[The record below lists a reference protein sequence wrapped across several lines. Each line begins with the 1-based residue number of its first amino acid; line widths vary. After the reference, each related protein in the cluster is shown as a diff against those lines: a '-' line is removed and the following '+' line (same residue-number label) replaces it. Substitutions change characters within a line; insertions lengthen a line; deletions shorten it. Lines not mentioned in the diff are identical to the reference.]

1 MGQLQVRGI
10 AVDWDAFFAPARPVR
25 VDLPTYAFQRER
37 FWVAAQV
44 EAGDMDAAGLEAID
58 HPLLSAVTEVA
69 GGESV
74 LFSGRLSVAAQPWLA
89 DHVVNG
95 TVIVPGTA
103 LVELAGRAGEELGC
117 PLVRELTLQ
126 APLVLADEGGVRVQM
141 VVGAL
146 QESGGRPVAIHSRA
160 HDAQAWTLHA
170 QGELAERA
178 DTEPGFAVAVWPPA
192 DAVAVAVEDLY
203 ERLGE
208 IGLEYG
214 PIFQGLA
221 RAWVRPGE
229 VLAEIVLPEQAHAD
243 AARFGVHPALLD
255 AALHASALGDLL
267 PAPEPGR
274 PYLPFAWSGVS
285 VHAVGA
291 TTLRVRA

>member
-1 MGQLQVRGI
+1 M
-10 AVDWDAFFAPARPVR
+10 
-25 VDLPTYAFQRER
+25 
-37 FWVAAQV
+37 
-44 EAGDMDAAGLEAID
+44 
-58 HPLLSAVTEVA
+58 
-69 GGESV
+69 
-74 LFSGRLSVAAQPWLA
+74 AAQPWLA

-126 APLVLADEGGVRVQM
+126 APLVLAEDSGVRVQV

-160 HDAQAWTLHA
+160 HDVQDWSLHA
-170 QGELAERA
+170 QGELAEQTT
-178 DTEPGFAVAVWPPA
+178 DEPGFAVAVWPPA

-203 ERLGE
+203 ERLAE

-214 PIFQGLA
+214 PVFQGLA

-229 VLAEIVLPEQAHAD
+229 VLAEVVLPEQAHGD
-243 AARFGVHPALLD
+243 AGRFGVHPALLD

-291 TTLRVRA
+291 TTLRVRATRNTSAGLTGITLNIADGSGAPVADIEALIVRPLSTANLTPGLNFLHRVT